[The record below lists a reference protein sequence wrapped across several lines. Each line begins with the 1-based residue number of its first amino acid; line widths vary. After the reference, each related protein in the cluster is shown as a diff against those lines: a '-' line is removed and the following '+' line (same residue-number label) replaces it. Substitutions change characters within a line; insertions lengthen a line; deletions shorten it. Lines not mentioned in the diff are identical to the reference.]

1 MDALVIEATS
11 NTPRVEFNPA
21 GGTFELSGVSIP
33 EDTVAF
39 YTPVLGWLE
48 QYIALPDVSLTEFR
62 LRINYFNTSSS
73 KVLLDM
79 LYMLVQ
85 LEQKPSI
92 CWHCK
97 AYDLD
102 MEETVKDFESVLGH
116 DICLVKETEE

>member
-1 MDALVIEATS
+1 M
-11 NTPRVEFNPA
+11 NTPRVEFIPQE
-21 GGTFELSGVSIP
+21 GKFELSGVSIP

-39 YTPVLGWLE
+39 YSPVTSWLE
-48 QYIALPDVSLTEFR
+48 QYTQRPDCQLQHFR

-85 LEQKPSI
+85 LELKPTI

-102 MEETVKDFESVLGH
+102 MEETVRDFESVLGY
-116 DICLVKETEE
+116 DICIIKEEDK